1 MEKAVVRTT
10 NAPAPIG
17 PYNQAI
23 IANGKM
29 LFVAGQVPIDPATGQ
44 VVAGDIKDQ
53 TRRAL
58 ENVGAILKEGGASFT
73 TVVKTTVFLKDMNE
87 FAAMNDVYER
97 FFPQL
102 APARSTVEVARLL
115 GIPNLFQATIA
126 ALEARNRDLQSL
138 VEAATEDA
146 SHLSTDD
153 VLESVARRLARLTHS
168 PVADIYAVEG
178 ETLRALVSY
187 DHGSFDRSWEGTTVR
202 LRDYPCSAAAVG
214 QRRVSVASSLDDPV
228 LTTIGRASLEKWG
241 YQSQLAAPLVAR
253 DAVIGILELSDY
265 VPRDFSEHLEL
276 IEGLAH
282 VAGRA
287 LDNAALFDEIRRRNV
302 ILHELVEFGAL
313 VARAG
318 DVTELLRV
326 AAKRLVETLDAADC
340 DVFTLEG
347 DRLLSRVSYDRNGYD
362 DDSVGH
368 SLRVDDFPNVKAAI
382 ESQEIAV
389 IASPDDP
396 HLDIEER
403 RVFEEWGF
411 KSNLSLPLVVDGVV
425 HGLIDIYDDK
435 PSDYAGYLDFLMTVG
450 QLLAGA
456 LGKARL
462 LERLEESNNELREL
476 VDSGLEFGSSLE
488 LDEVLL
494 RFLGDPKQSQAEFAE
509 ISPLNHIDQ
518 VKIPVLVAYGGSDP
532 VVSVDQS
539 KRLIAELKR
548 QKVPCEVLIK
558 RDEGHGMAR
567 LDDQVE
573 YYTMVEKFLARN
585 LAKP

>member
-1 MEKAVVRTT
+1 MSKGTMATSSR
-10 NAPAPIG
+10 
-17 PYNQAI
+17 
-23 IANGKM
+23 
-29 LFVAGQVPIDPATGQ
+29 PATDRRWLRLSPAAELLG
-44 VVAGDIKDQ
+44 VSTNTLRRWSDAGKVACYRSAGGHRRFRRVDIEALLREGAGGAAA
-53 TRRAL
+53 RRA
-58 ENVGAILKEGGASFT
+58 AR
-73 TVVKTTVFLKDMNE
+73 
-87 FAAMNDVYER
+87 AA
-97 FFPQL
+97 
-102 APARSTVEVARLL
+102 APTSDA
-115 GIPNLFQATIA
+115 ATIA

-178 ETLRALVSY
+178 EMLRALVSY
-187 DHGSFDRSWEGTTVR
+187 DGGSFDRSWEGTTVR

-228 LTTIGRASLEKWG
+228 LTTTGRASLEKWG

-253 DAVIGILELSDY
+253 DEVIGILELSDY
-265 VPRDFSEHLEL
+265 VPRDFSEHLGL
-276 IEGLAH
+276 IDGLAH

-287 LDNAALFDEIRRRNV
+287 LDTAALFDEIRRRNV

-382 ESQEIAV
+382 ESQEIAL

-396 HLDIEER
+396 RLDIEER
-403 RVFEEWGF
+403 RVFDEWGF

-488 LDEVLL
+488 LDEVLYSVAGRMRGL
-494 RFLGDPKQSQAEFAE
+494 TDAEECE
-509 ISPLNHIDQ
+509 ITGLE
-518 VKIPVLVAYGGSDP
+518 GSDLVVRICVGRDGRHDDALGVRRPIGARRATQRAIETRQP
-532 VVSVDQS
+532 VAVYDAPPPTAWTPRSALS
-539 KRLIAELKR
+539 CSNRAT
-548 QKVPCEVLIK
+548 
-558 RDEGHGMAR
+558 AR
-567 LDDQVE
+567 
-573 YYTMVEKFLARN
+573 ASACR
-585 LAKP
+585 